1 MNIVVTPAGQ
11 FGIAED
17 TEGLGTLPDGAAAG
31 LAAAFARSSGEGL
44 LLLASH
50 EFAQELPPGAFVP
63 AGELCG
69 GIFFR
74 RSAIWARGRSR
85 NGSR

>member
-11 FGIAED
+11 LRIAED

-50 EFAQELPPGAFVP
+50 EFAQELPRRSRSGA
-63 AGELCG
+63 ASR